1 MEALGKLI
9 EEGLTKEQY
18 LALFGHV
25 DQLCSEF
32 MYVTNE
38 ELQTLLY
45 RTHLLLVQND
55 WGELYT
61 EDAIHEIYYTLAY
74 NNVLSEQG
82 YYDEGLYNTKLLQKI
97 HHTVIKYYRDEQE
110 TSAFHVLQ
118 RMLIN
123 LRSLKYVRLYSNT
136 QELESD
142 AVWLVDDETL
152 YYCLSEMDDED
163 FTYAPQL
170 FDYAVGLANREGVF
184 NDFFIQGLQHAQK
197 ITHDYIKQHTRE
209 ESLDEG

>member
-1 MEALGKLI
+1 MDALGKLI

-25 DQLCSEF
+25 GQLCSAF
-32 MYVTNE
+32 MHVTNE

-55 WGELYT
+55 WGDLYT

-74 NNVLSEQG
+74 NSVLSEQG

-170 FDYAVGLANREGVF
+170 FDYAIGLANREGVF

-197 ITHDYIKQHTRE
+197 ITQDYIKQHTRE
-209 ESLDEG
+209 EGLDEG

>member
-1 MEALGKLI
+1 MKALAKLI
-9 EEGLTKEQY
+9 DEGFTKEQY
-18 LALFGHV
+18 LALCGHV
-25 DQLCSEF
+25 DRLCGDF
-32 MYVTNE
+32 IYVTDE
-38 ELQTLLY
+38 ELKTLLY

-55 WGELYT
+55 WGDLYT
-61 EDAIHEIYYTLAY
+61 EDALHEIYYTLAY
-74 NNVLSEQG
+74 NNVMSVQG
-82 YYDEGLYNTKLLQKI
+82 YDDEGLYNTKLLQKI

-123 LRSLKYVRLYSNT
+123 LRSLKYVKLYSNT
-136 QELESD
+136 QELEPD
-142 AVWLVDDETL
+142 AVWIVDDETL
-152 YYCLSEMDDED
+152 YDCLSEMDDED